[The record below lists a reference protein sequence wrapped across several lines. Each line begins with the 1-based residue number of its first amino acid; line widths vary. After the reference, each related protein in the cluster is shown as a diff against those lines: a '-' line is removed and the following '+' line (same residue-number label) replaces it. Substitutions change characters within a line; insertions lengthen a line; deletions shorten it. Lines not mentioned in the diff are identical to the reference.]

1 MNLLNIKTLKRIFYK
16 SKTVNTDVRYY
27 KFIVKGNDKGGVL
40 YAPDSWPYPIA
51 RDGQEVKNWE
61 SLVVELRDGQ
71 YRPFHMC
78 IGGANMVNQALK
90 DLLQSYVTSANDI
103 EFLPVKAI
111 SKEYGNQIY
120 YIMHFKKIFDVIDP
134 QNTLYVEG
142 TDTILKLR
150 LDYNKVK
157 SLNVFNS
164 QPVINDIIVSDE
176 VRKSMQKNKLDFGLE
191 FMPIFCGK

>member
-1 MNLLNIKTLKRIFYK
+1 
-16 SKTVNTDVRYY
+16 
-27 KFIVKGNDKGGVL
+27 
-40 YAPDSWPYPIA
+40 
-51 RDGQEVKNWE
+51 
-61 SLVVELRDGQ
+61 
-71 YRPFHMC
+71 MC

-157 SLNVFNS
+157 SLNIFNS

-176 VRKSMQKNKLDFGLE
+176 VRKSIQKNKLDFGLE
-191 FMPIFCGK
+191 FMPILCGK

>member
-1 MNLLNIKTLKRIFYK
+1 MKLLNIKTLKRIFYK

-27 KFIVKGNDKGGVL
+27 KFIVKGNDKEGVL

-176 VRKSMQKNKLDFGLE
+176 VRKSIQKNKLDFGLE